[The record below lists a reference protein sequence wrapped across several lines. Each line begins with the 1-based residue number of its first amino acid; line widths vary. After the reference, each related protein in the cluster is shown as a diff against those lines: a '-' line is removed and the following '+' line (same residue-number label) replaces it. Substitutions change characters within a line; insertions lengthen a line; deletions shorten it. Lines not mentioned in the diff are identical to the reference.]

1 MDTLA
6 IRRNQVAASKYRP
19 PVCVSLLFL
28 ASNEAKA
35 RGGGGGAFGFEI
47 LFGIAVVFAIWW
59 LIAQVS
65 RETKKQMIFGY
76 VIAAAVV
83 LIVIQLFFNVLS

>member
-6 IRRNQVAASKYRP
+6 NRRNQVTTRKYRA
-19 PVCVSLLFL
+19 PVCLSLVLL
-28 ASNEAKA
+28 ASTEAKA

-59 LIAQVS
+59 LIAQVN
-65 RETKKQMIFGY
+65 RETKKMIFGY
-76 VIAAAVV
+76 LIAAAVV
-83 LIVIQLFFNVLS
+83 LTVIQLLFNVLS